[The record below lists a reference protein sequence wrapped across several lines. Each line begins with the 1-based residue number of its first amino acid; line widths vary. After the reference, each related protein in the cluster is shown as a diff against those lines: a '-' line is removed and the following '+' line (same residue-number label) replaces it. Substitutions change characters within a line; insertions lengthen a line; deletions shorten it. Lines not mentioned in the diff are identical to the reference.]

1 MTNAGSIHEKAV
13 AMIQSA
19 LYGRY
24 EARVRA
30 PGVGQNPVY
39 VRLHPSPEEFSGNI
53 AEGAVKVKVPGEWDS
68 VGGVIPDLILYKA
81 DDTPVRIIE
90 VIDTSAPTEAKRE
103 KLDRLVRRGVDVVEI
118 EVHTT
123 DDLLH
128 LLKRPPALPFWHNL
142 PSVGGPGSPRSNQ
155 QVHQETEAHRYE
167 GAAKD
172 LLNTLTRCTPY
183 QRQCLAA
190 VLADLASLDSLFP
203 TPTPAKEQEGDG

>member
-1 MTNAGSIHEKAV
+1 MTNPGPIHEKAV

-39 VRLHPSPEEFSGNI
+39 VRLHPSQEEFSGNI

-123 DDLLH
+123 DGLLH
-128 LLKRPPALPFWHNL
+128 LLKHGLRHSRSGITYPP
-142 PSVGGPGSPRSNQ
+142 
-155 QVHQETEAHRYE
+155 
-167 GAAKD
+167 
-172 LLNTLTRCTPY
+172 
-183 QRQCLAA
+183 LAA
-190 VLADLASLDSLFP
+190 
-203 TPTPAKEQEGDG
+203 PARLEATSRYTRRQRFTDTRAQLKTC